1 MHLIRLDIDRKNSA
15 AHLQV
20 GPFGGGL
27 NAIYAP
33 LQGGSATMSRFVRS
47 ILFRGN
53 YVNEV
58 FETEEGESIDGSMQW
73 VDASGHV
80 RMMSFAGGSAMLPGG
95 FVNSPLHPSEKPLH
109 EEDADRIRGLGNI
122 FWEGDQGDARWD
134 ELRGDILG
142 MLFCSPLGSV
152 SPEKLWWS
160 ASRLGVHSPA
170 RNELDEGYQRLKA
183 EERDLLDR
191 LRNADA
197 VDHDRAWWTLE
208 RDRILAEIGHIQHA
222 NYLPTQPTTQTQQ
235 AIIAGLRERLA
246 SIQVELSTLQATH
259 QDLLVAEANAK
270 LDSAQPSVPGDIESF
285 QRGEVDHVQLRSKSA
300 GRNGPVGRA
309 GLVDFSV
316 ELQRLRNRLDKL
328 VAEKADV
335 ESQLRNQHSVPT
347 PELRVG
353 RWDDAQLRQ
362 QLAHSE
368 EMIRRWDR
376 RAQWHRRL
384 SEVQSHLKT
393 RSPYRRTSEGSLI
406 PVAEK
411 YLRELTAGAARQL
424 PPWAVE
430 SSYLRGHDMPVDFD
444 GQPTEYGARE
454 LYYDRRLPSTDSR
467 QRRLVDLA
475 IRLAIAERAVPRIG
489 RIPFLFDNS
498 IEVFRGEALEQVLHV
513 LAGFARDGR
522 QILIATPDEF
532 IARRIA
538 AHGGAVSRMHEILRY
553 ARPRYVMDSYDDLGL
568 HPNLVA
574 GAPAYDAYNHT
585 MLHGLSNAGAIGAGL
600 GFDPSLAARS
610 VSQDYSELNRQL
622 ADLANE
628 QENTSWW
635 GGNTTAG
642 SLNGSASVSPSLQ
655 GAANFNQAPNFS
667 RPSVYRPGVSG
678 VRPAP
683 VGVRNSKF
691 SLHLDSPI
699 DQVPTMDATLVAR
712 LVQAGVHRVGDLLR
726 STPES
731 LGAATRVDS
740 DLMYYL
746 QCIAELM
753 TTIPLLKPFDARVLV
768 GCGITRSRMLRD
780 LAPSQLVDRVDVFL
794 RSPAGSDLVRTA
806 SPYEVN
812 RIREWVASMGRSAR
826 SNRASD
832 RASRDQASGRL
843 GRSSRV
849 SAIRAYEP
857 EEVGVTRER
866 RTTRTIREP
875 RTRVEMLDAEGVE
888 SSRATR
894 ERSERRAGRDTLT
907 RETRS
912 REPRTV
918 VTTRRTTS
926 SNGTVSSTNSR
937 LKFYLDVDSPVVD
950 APSIGPKMAAK
961 LAAASIHTVG
971 DLLAA
976 SPEILAAKLND
987 RYVNA
992 ELIFDW
998 QRQALLVCR
1007 VPNLRGHD
1015 AQLIVGSGVHS
1026 AEDLAVCDI
1035 DSLYEKVSHYSS
1047 SKNGIKV
1054 LRGSPAPDREEVTN
1068 WVLWASNC
1076 RALRAA

>member
-33 LQGGSATMSRFVRS
+33 LQGGCATMSRFVRS

-109 EEDADRIRGLGNI
+109 VQDADRIRGLGNI
-122 FWEGDQGDARWD
+122 FWEGDDGDARWD

-197 VDHDRAWWTLE
+197 VDHDRAWWALE
-208 RDRILAEIGHIQHA
+208 RDRILAEIGHVHHVNQ
-222 NYLPTQPTTQTQQ
+222 LPSQPTARTQQ
-235 AIIAGLRERLA
+235 AIVTGLRERLA
-246 SIQVELSTLQATH
+246 AIQVELSTLKATH

-270 LDSAQPSVPGDIESF
+270 LDTVYETAPADLDPF
-285 QRGEVDHVQLRSKSA
+285 HRGEASEYAPSMKSP
-300 GRNGPVGRA
+300 RNGRYSNA
-309 GLVDFSV
+309 DFSI
-316 ELQRLRNRLDKL
+316 ELQHIRARLDKL
-328 VAEKADV
+328 VAEKGDV
-335 ESQLRNQHSVPT
+335 EAQLKNHHFVT
-347 PELRVG
+347 APEVSTR

-362 QLAHSE
+362 QLTHAE
-368 EMIRRWDR
+368 EMLRRWDR

-384 SEVQSHLKT
+384 AEVQSHLKT

-406 PVAEK
+406 PLAEK

-444 GQPTEYGARE
+444 GQPVEYGAPDA
-454 LYYDRRLPSTDSR
+454 YYDRRLPSHDSR

-498 IEVFRGEALEQVLHV
+498 IEIFRGEALEQVLHV

-522 QILIATPDEF
+522 QILLATPDEF

-553 ARPRYVMDSYDDLGL
+553 ARPRYVMDSYDDLGIHPTL
-568 HPNLVA
+568 HAQPTMPLYSTNGSVYPTHGSTIGSLNGALNGSVHYEPVAPHIAANSHAAAVEMNL
-574 GAPAYDAYNHT
+574 NT
-585 MLHGLSNAGAIGAGL
+585 I
-600 GFDPSLAARS
+600 
-610 VSQDYSELNRQL
+610 NRQL
-622 ADLANE
+622 SDLANE
-628 QENTSWW
+628 EEDTSWW
-635 GGNTTAG
+635 TGNTFEPVVTNG
-642 SLNGSASVSPSLQ
+642 NGSI
-655 GAANFNQAPNFS
+655 
-667 RPSVYRPGVSG
+667 

-691 SLHLDSPI
+691 SLHLDSSI
-699 DQVPTMDATLVAR
+699 DQVPTIDSALAAR
-712 LVQAGVHRVGDLLR
+712 FSQAGIHRVGDLLR

-731 LGAATRVDS
+731 IGAAIRVDS
-740 DLMYYL
+740 NLVYYL
-746 QCIAELM
+746 QCLAELM
-753 TTIPLLKPFDARVLV
+753 TSIPLLRPFDARVLV

-780 LAPSQLVDRVDVFL
+780 LAPAQLVDRVDAFL
-794 RSPAGSDLVRTA
+794 RSGEGIELQRTA
-806 SPYEVN
+806 KPFEVN
-812 RIREWVASMGRSAR
+812 RIRGWVASMGRTASYSERGERSEGR
-826 SNRASD
+826 SNRTHRERRTRQS
-832 RASRDQASGRL
+832 SS
-843 GRSSRV
+843 SSR
-849 SAIRAYEP
+849 IRAYEP
-857 EEVGVTRER
+857 TESQPPRESRTRVIREV
-866 RTTRTIREP
+866 RTTREP
-875 RTRVEMLDAEGVE
+875 RQSDRSA
-888 SSRATR
+888 SSVGA
-894 ERSERRAGRDTLT
+894 S
-907 RETRS
+907 
-912 REPRTV
+912 
-918 VTTRRTTS
+918 TTRTS
-926 SNGTVSSTNSR
+926 STRTSSVGTGSIGTTTTVTQSKWR
-937 LKFYLDVDSPVVD
+937 FYLDIDSPVVD

-961 LAAASIHTVG
+961 LEEVSIHTVS
-971 DLLAA
+971 DLLAIAPEVLA
-976 SPEILAAKLND
+976 SKLNN
-987 RYVNA
+987 RYVTA
-992 ELIFDW
+992 ETILDW
-998 QRQALLVCR
+998 QRQAILVCR

-1015 AQLIVGSGVHS
+1015 AQLIVGAGIFG
-1026 AEDLAVCDI
+1026 AEELGACHAETM
-1035 DSLYEKVSHYSS
+1035 YEKIAQYAS
-1047 SKNGIKV
+1047 SKAGVRV
-1054 LRGSPAPDREEVTN
+1054 LRGSDAPDREEVSN
-1068 WVLWASNC
+1068 WILWAQHC
-1076 RALRAA
+1076 RAVRAA